1 MLLPPFELVTNAE
14 SLALCLAALQ
24 QEPLLA
30 IDLEANSMFAYRER
44 VCLIQISTPTQDFII
59 DPVGAVL
66 NLEPLGRI
74 LANPAVEKVFHAA
87 EYDLILLKREYGWE
101 LNHLFDTMWAGRILG
116 YQRYGLANML
126 EQLYGVQLDKR
137 FQKSDWCKRPL
148 TPAQLQYA
156 QLDTHYL
163 LQLRHDLGQQ
173 LDQAGL
179 LAEAAETFA
188 QQSHIELHDE
198 PFNPDNFWNLHG
210 ARDLARREQAI
221 LKELFI
227 YREQVAERTNL
238 PLFKVLADRT
248 LVELAQLAPTNMAQ
262 LNEVHGMSSGQI
274 RRRGGGILQAV
285 QRGQDAPLPIR
296 PRQNRKRTPDEVL
309 NRYEKLHNWR
319 KETAVSRGVE
329 SDVILSRQALWDI
342 AGGNPSTMTA
352 LAKIK
357 SIGQW
362 RCQTYGEEILAVL
375 QQFRQS

>member
-1 MLLPPFELVTNAE
+1 MKLPPFELVTDVE
-14 SLALCLAALQ
+14 SLALCWAALHD
-24 QEPLLA
+24 EPLLA

-59 DPVGAVL
+59 DPVEPL
-66 NLEPLGRI
+66 DLEPLGRI
-74 LANPAVEKVFHAA
+74 LANPLVQKVFHAA

-101 LNHLFDTMWAGRILG
+101 LENLFDTMWASRILG

-163 LQLRHDLGQQ
+163 LQLRQDLHQQ

-188 QQSHIELHDE
+188 QQSHIDLNDQ
-198 PFNPDNFWNLHG
+198 PFDPDHFWNLHG
-210 ARDLARREQAI
+210 ARDLTRRQQAI

-227 YREQVAERTNL
+227 YREQVAQRTNL

-248 LVELAQLAPTNMAQ
+248 LMELAALAPTNLAQ
-262 LNEVHGMSSGQI
+262 LNGVHGMSNGQI
-274 RRRGGGILQAV
+274 RRRGARILQVV
-285 QRGQDAPLPIR
+285 QRGQEAPLPTR
-296 PRQNRKRTPDEVL
+296 PRNNRKRTPDEVL

-342 AGGNPSTMTA
+342 AGGNPSSMAA
-352 LAKIK
+352 LSKIK
-357 SIGQW
+357 SIGEW
-362 RCQTYGEEILAVL
+362 RCETYGEEILEVL
-375 QQFRQS
+375 QQLRNH